1 MERTPGR
8 VAGVPRHG
16 RGRRRRYWSGR
27 PARRYFGWAGDGTG
41 GYGAFGI
48 KAGGFIA
55 VTAPAG
61 PADVVGRWL
70 AGARTVITAAVLL
83 TAGILVLT
91 TLITRRRLKRAE
103 EIRSVLSMGGPVTGN
118 ALRDVLRTLTGD
130 PDLNVYYRLPHR
142 EEYVT
147 SDGKPAPG
155 RDRISANATRQ
166 LIGAG
171 TIDEQGF
178 TALVETA
185 APTDRA
191 ARTLRRAVLEAAT
204 PALENARL
212 QATLRRQVLD
222 LTSARSQTVRA
233 FLAER
238 RRLEGQL
245 HDGTQACLYEAR
257 SQVGSARLQVIEPAA
272 TGAIDAA
279 AATLGDAITELR
291 TLVRGIYPA
300 GLRETGLGNALF
312 TATHEL
318 PLVVEIADDEDID
331 TDEVVATAGFF
342 TVMDVLQVAVRS
354 GARGAAVRISAVPDR
369 TRLRVEYT
377 PAAAGPDET
386 DAWLAVEDR
395 VRALDGTMQI
405 TSAGAAVIV
414 EVELPCAS

>member
-1 MERTPGR
+1 MARPDRRERDP
-8 VAGVPRHG
+8 
-16 RGRRRRYWSGR
+16 
-27 PARRYFGWAGDGTG
+27 PA
-41 GYGAFGI
+41 
-48 KAGGFIA
+48 
-55 VTAPAG
+55 
-61 PADVVGRWL
+61 
-70 AGARTVITAAVLL
+70 
-83 TAGILVLT
+83 
-91 TLITRRRLKRAE
+91 
-103 EIRSVLSMGGPVTGN
+103 
-118 ALRDVLRTLTGD
+118 
-130 PDLNVYYRLPHR
+130 HR
-142 EEYVT
+142 
-147 SDGKPAPG
+147 
-155 RDRISANATRQ
+155 
-166 LIGAG
+166 AG
-171 TIDEQGF
+171 TVDEQGF

-185 APTDRA
+185 APADRA
-191 ARTLRRAVLEAAT
+191 SRTLRRAVLEAAT

-222 LTSARSQTVRA
+222 LISSRSQTVRA

-257 SQVGSARLQVIEPAA
+257 SQVSSARLQVSDPAA
-272 TGAIDAA
+272 TGSIEAA

-300 GLRETGLGNALF
+300 GLRETGLGDALF

-318 PLVVEIADDEDID
+318 PLVVEIADDEGID

-354 GARGAAVRISAVPDR
+354 GAHGAAVRISAGPDR
-369 TRLRVEYT
+369 AVLRVEYT
-377 PAAAGPDET
+377 PAASGPDET
-386 DAWLAVEDR
+386 DAWLAAEDR

>member
-1 MERTPGR
+1 
-8 VAGVPRHG
+8 VAL
-16 RGRRRRYWSGR
+16 
-27 PARRYFGWAGDGTG
+27 
-41 GYGAFGI
+41 
-48 KAGGFIA
+48 
-55 VTAPAG
+55 
-61 PADVVGRWL
+61 RWL
-70 AGARTVITAAVLL
+70 AGARTVITVVVLL
-83 TAGILVLT
+83 AAGILVLT
-91 TLITRRRLKRAE
+91 TLVTRRRLIRAE
-103 EIRSVLSMGGPVTGN
+103 EIRSVLSMGGGPVTGN

-147 SDGKPAPG
+147 SDGEPALE
-155 RDRISANATRQ
+155 RDRIGANATRQ

-171 TIDEQGF
+171 TVDEQGF

-191 ARTLRRAVLEAAT
+191 SRTLRRAVLEAAT

-222 LTSARSQTVRA
+222 LISSRSQTVRA

-257 SQVGSARLQVIEPAA
+257 SQVGSARLQVSDPAA
-272 TGAIDAA
+272 TGSIEAA
-279 AATLGDAITELR
+279 ATTLGDAITELR

-318 PLVVEIADDEDID
+318 PLVVEIADDEGID
-331 TDEVVATAGFF
+331 LDEVVATAGFF

-354 GARGAAVRISAVPDR
+354 RAHGAAVCISAVPDR
-369 TRLRVEYT
+369 ARLRVEYI
-377 PAAAGPDET
+377 PAAAGPDEA

-395 VRALDGTMQI
+395 VRALDGTMRI
-405 TSAGAAVIV
+405 TGAGAAVVV

>member
-1 MERTPGR
+1 M
-8 VAGVPRHG
+8 
-16 RGRRRRYWSGR
+16 
-27 PARRYFGWAGDGTG
+27 
-41 GYGAFGI
+41 
-48 KAGGFIA
+48 
-55 VTAPAG
+55 
-61 PADVVGRWL
+61 
-70 AGARTVITAAVLL
+70 
-83 TAGILVLT
+83 
-91 TLITRRRLKRAE
+91 
-103 EIRSVLSMGGPVTGN
+103 LSMGGPVTGN

-130 PDLNVYYRLPHR
+130 PDLEVYYRLPHR

-147 SDGKPAPG
+147 SDGEPAPG

-171 TIDEQGF
+171 TVDEQGF

-185 APTDRA
+185 APADRA
-191 ARTLRRAVLEAAT
+191 SRTLRRAVLEAAT

-222 LTSARSQTVRA
+222 LISSRSQTVRA

-257 SQVGSARLQVIEPAA
+257 SQVSSARLQVSDPAA
-272 TGAIDAA
+272 TGSIEAA

-331 TDEVVATAGFF
+331 LDEVDG
-342 TVMDVLQVAVRS
+342 DGGVLHRHGRPADSRAVTRP
-354 GARGAAVRISAVPDR
+354 RGGGPHFLTRPPPGPR

-377 PAAAGPDET
+377 PAASRAGRNRRLAGGRGPRPRPGRDHADHQRGRRRDRGGGTAVRVVIAEDSVFRNSIDRDALRRRDTRWPASPGPATSCSRYLNRSGPPDV
-386 DAWLAVEDR
+386 AVLDIR
-395 VRALDGTMQI
+395 MPPDQNRRRTGHRRADQGQMASSRHPAVFRLHPPPHGR
-405 TSAGAAVIV
+405 AA
-414 EVELPCAS
+414 A